1 MTMGEMLEEIYKSLT
16 TGVTHA
22 TKIGTLTGNGTIN
35 ISSMYPSYKQFT
47 IENFLVVI
55 TNIPDT
61 RTKDTD
67 GGNGV
72 NYGRA
77 AGAVPKKTYDAS
89 TGTLT
94 VTGLSQAVYAWDKGG
109 FVRASGTQTFTADI
123 YAI

>member
-1 MTMGEMLEEIYKSLT
+1 MTMGEMIEEIYKSLT

-22 TKIGTLTGNGTIN
+22 TKIGTLRGNGTIN

-61 RTKDTD
+61 FTTD
-67 GGNGV
+67 YATNGI

-89 TGTLT
+89 TGVLT
-94 VTGLSQAVYAWDKGG
+94 VTGLSQVVYAWDKGG
-109 FVRASGTQTFTADI
+109 FGRESGTQTFTADI

>member
-1 MTMGEMLEEIYKSLT
+1 MTMGEMVEEIYKSLT

-22 TKIGTLTGNGTIN
+22 TKIGTLYGNGNIN

-47 IENFLVVI
+47 IENFLIVI

-61 RTKDTD
+61 YTNNYAT
-67 GGNGV
+67 NGI

-89 TGTLT
+89 TGVLT

-109 FVRASGTQTFTADI
+109 FARESGTQTFTADI

>member
-1 MTMGEMLEEIYKSLT
+1 MTMGEMIQEIYKSLT

-22 TKIGTLTGNGTIN
+22 TKIGTLRGNGSIN

-47 IENFLVVI
+47 IENFLIVI

-61 RTKDTD
+61 YTSDYSTAIC
-67 GGNGV
+67 
-72 NYGRA
+72 YGRA
-77 AGAVPKKTYDAS
+77 SGAVPAKTYDAS

-94 VTGLSQAVYAWDKGG
+94 VTGLSQGVYAWNKGG
-109 FVRASGTQTFTADI
+109 WVAESGTQTFTADI